1 MKTSIPTK
9 DQQNARKWF
18 IVDAEGKVLG
28 RLATEIADIIRGKHK
43 PTFTPHMDMGDHV
56 IVINAD
62 KIVVTGAKLDQKK
75 YYSHSGHPGA
85 LKTTNLQTML
95 ERKPLK
101 VLEHAV
107 SGMMPKNKLR
117 AVFLKKLHLFEG
129 AEHGHEAQQP
139 EVLEI

>member
-9 DQQNARKWF
+9 EQQQNRKWF
-18 IVDAEGKVLG
+18 LVNAEGKILG
-28 RLATEIADIIRGKHK
+28 NLATEIADILRGKNK
-43 PTFTPHMDMGDHV
+43 ATFTPHMDMGDHV
-56 IVINAD
+56 VVINAG

-85 LKTTNLQTML
+85 LKETDLQTML

-101 VLEHAV
+101 VLERAV

-117 AVFLKKLHLFEG
+117 SVFLKKLHLFEG
-129 AEHGHEAQQP
+129 AEHNHEAQQP
-139 EVLEI
+139 EPLEI

>member
-1 MKTSIPTK
+1 MKTSVPTAK
-9 DQQNARKWF
+9 QQQDRKWF
-18 IVDAEGKVLG
+18 IVNAEGKVLG
-28 RLATEIADIIRGKHK
+28 RLATEIADILRGKHK
-43 PTFTPHMDMGDHV
+43 ASFTPHMDMGDHV
-56 IVINAD
+56 VVINAG
-62 KIVVTGAKLDQKK
+62 KIAVTGAKMDQKK

-129 AEHGHEAQQP
+129 AEHTHEAQQP
-139 EVLEI
+139 EPLEI